1 MFKCVT
7 FPYVGF
13 SVRNIISVIN
23 EYDLPEQSITRQNY
37 TDWITFLNSS
47 NPEKLAGLKLKSCD
61 LQEFLDQV
69 P

>member
-1 MFKCVT
+1 MHVIA

-13 SVRNIISVIN
+13 SGRNIISIIN
-23 EYDLPEQSITRQNY
+23 EFDLPEQSIMRENY

-47 NPEKLAGLKLKSCD
+47 YPEKIAGLKLKSCD

-69 P
+69 L